1 MRTETTW
8 LQQALHLVYPQV
20 CLTCEA
26 NYVLSAYPICISC
39 SAKMPTTNHCEQR
52 ENTFHQKFEGRLQL
66 HSAAALYHFRAEN
79 NVQKLLHQI
88 KYDNKPELAV
98 AAGRELGRRMR
109 TVPWFDRIDVVV
121 PVPLHPRKLRR
132 RGYNQSAA
140 FARGLAE
147 ALEVKH
153 YPHALRRTVYT
164 ATQTRKDKF
173 ERLANVAPVFETRH
187 PKRLVGKHVLLVDDV
202 LTTGATLEACA
213 LPILAVEGTVL
224 SLASIAMAG

>member
-1 MRTETTW
+1 MRIETTW
-8 LQQALHLVYPQV
+8 AQQALRLVYPQV

-26 NYVLSAYPICISC
+26 NYVKTAYPVCVSC
-39 SAKMPTTNHCEQR
+39 SAGMPLTNHCELR
-52 ENTFHQKFEGRLQL
+52 ENTFLQKFDGRLPL
-66 HSAAALYHFRAEN
+66 HGAAALYHFRAKN
-79 NVQKLLHQI
+79 KVQKLLHQI

-98 AAGRELGRRMR
+98 ATGRELGRRMR
-109 TVPWFDRIDVVV
+109 LTSWFERIDVVV

-153 YPHALRRTVYT
+153 YPHALRRTIYT

-173 ERLANVAPVFETRH
+173 ERLANVAPVFEARH
-187 PKRLVGKHVLLVDDV
+187 PKRLIGKHVLLVDDV

-213 LPILAVEGTVL
+213 LPILAVPGTTL